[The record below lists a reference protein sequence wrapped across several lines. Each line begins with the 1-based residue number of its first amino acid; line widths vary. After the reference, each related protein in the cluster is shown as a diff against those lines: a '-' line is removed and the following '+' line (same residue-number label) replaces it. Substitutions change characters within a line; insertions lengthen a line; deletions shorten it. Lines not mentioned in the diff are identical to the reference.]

1 MSDQVFFESGEVKTK
16 IYRLYREYFDRAEK
30 KRRWSVR
37 DGIPWDQCNPNLDPA
52 VADVVQTF
60 CMVELYL
67 PDYLGKLLPQVRAH
81 RGRAWMLANWG
92 YEESKHSLALGDWL
106 LYSRCRT
113 EEQMA
118 DMEDA
123 VFEQTWELPHDNAR
137 AMLCYTMV
145 QELATHLHYR
155 NLRRVINGQD
165 PALDRVL
172 ELISIDEAAHADFF
186 RRLVQLH
193 LDEDRAATLEQVR
206 RVFNTFK
213 MPAVHLLV
221 DGRRRAQA
229 VEELH
234 IFDEPTF
241 MTQVY
246 EPILARLGI
255 QKKEI
260 RRRQSSREIVVMSSP
275 A

>member
-37 DGIPWDQCNPNLDPA
+37 DGIPWDHCNPNLDAA

-106 LYSRCRT
+106 LYSGRRT

-193 LDEDRAATLEQVR
+193 LDEDRAATLEQIR

-241 MTQVY
+241 MTHVY